1 MWSRS
6 SPVDGFRLAFDRF
19 GTRGA
24 PAVVLLHGWP
34 GNRHDYRRV
43 VPILGEVADIIVPDL
58 RGFGGSDKHEVAVRH
73 FYSATAQAGSIVGL
87 IKELGLSD
95 VVIAGYDVG
104 SRVAQSV
111 ARMHPELVQALVLS
125 PPLPG
130 AGERVLTAQ
139 AQGEFW
145 YQAFHQLPLAARAD
159 RRKSRRRPRILAALL
174 DSLVRPEFH
183 ALRGRSGP
191 TGVRLRAAWRLHRI
205 DRVVP
210 RRRRHDRPVTRPNC
224 RPTAPSRSTLP
235 PMCCGRSM
243 IRCSRASG
251 PIGWSTTS
259 PMCGCISPTA
269 PGISPRWSAPSSS
282 RSSSWFNSRRSSPT
296 RSRRAHRST
305 SPCTSNSYRVP
316 WRAWW
321 RSPRRG

>member
-43 VPILGEVADIIVPDL
+43 VSILGGVADIIVPDL

-73 FYSATAQAGSIVGL
+73 FYSATAQASSIVGL

-111 ARMHPELVQALVLS
+111 ARMHPDLVQALVLS

-130 AGERVLTAQ
+130 AGDRVLTAQ
-139 AQGEFW
+139 AQSEFW
-145 YQAFHQLPLAARAD
+145 YQAFHQLPLAAQLIDGNPDAVREY
-159 RRKSRRRPRILAALL
+159 LAALL
-174 DSLVRPEFH
+174 ESLVRPEFH
-183 ALRGRSGP
+183 SLRGRSGP
-191 TGVRLRAAWRLHRI
+191 PGSRLCPPGRLHRI

-210 RRRRHDRPVTRPNC
+210 RRRRNDRPVADRVAARAGHQDPRPD
-224 RPTAPSRSTLP
+224 
-235 PMCCGRSM
+235 
-243 IRCSRASG
+243 
-251 PIGWSTTS
+251 
-259 PMCGCISPTA
+259 GCA
-269 PGISPRWSAPSSS
+269 VA
-282 RSSSWFNSRRSSPT
+282 
-296 RSRRAHRST
+296 A
-305 SPCTSNSYRVP
+305 
-316 WRAWW
+316 A
-321 RSPRRG
+321 